1 MSDSVWA
8 AVITALVGPLI
19 LFYLEKNRRD
29 TIRIRRDAEQ
39 AREQVK
45 NSHST
50 NLREELDER
59 HAETLA
65 HFEKQDRHNEEV
77 LRLLGGLERS
87 DNQQWNVINE
97 IRGRDRRRPW
107 RT

>member
-1 MSDSVWA
+1 MMSDTVLA
-8 AVITALVGPLI
+8 AIIAAIIGPLI

-29 TIRIRRDAEQ
+29 TNRIRHDAEQ

-50 NLREELDER
+50 NLREELDTR
-59 HAETLA
+59 HAETLE

-77 LRLLGGLERS
+77 LRILGGLERS

-97 IRGRDRRRPW
+97 LRGRRRLW

>member
-1 MSDSVWA
+1 MTDTILA
-8 AVITALVGPLI
+8 AVITAVIGPLI
-19 LFYLEKNRRD
+19 LLYLEKNRRD
-29 TIRIRRDAEQ
+29 TNRIRRDAEQ

-59 HAETLA
+59 HKETLE

-87 DNQQWNVINE
+87 DNQQWTVINE
-97 IRGRDRRRPW
+97 LRDRPRRPW